1 MGQQDDR
8 TRFRLD
14 APPET
19 VDDDPPLHAVVA
31 SRLVAVTPQTPVRT
45 ALDLMLAHD
54 VHHLPVFAGPRCIG
68 LATESDLL
76 RGIAAQWGPLGP
88 AVLTVAEVHGPV
100 AVLPSSAPLSVAA
113 AAMAADG
120 RDAVLVADGD
130 RIDGIVTASD
140 VVGVVARRAG
150 GRRRTAPLRPPS

>member
-1 MGQQDDR
+1 MSRQDSR
-8 TRFRLD
+8 AGFRPD

-19 VDDDPPLHAVVA
+19 LDDDPPLRSVV
-31 SRLVAVTPQTPVRT
+31 SPRLVAVTPGTPVRT
-45 ALDLMLAHD
+45 ALDLMLAQD
-54 VHHLPVFAGPRCIG
+54 VHHLPVFTGRRCTG
-68 LATESDLL
+68 LVTESDLL
-76 RGIAAQWGPLGP
+76 RGVAAQWGPLGP
-88 AVLTVAEVHGPV
+88 AVITVAEVHGPV
-100 AVLPSSAPLSVAA
+100 AVLPSSAPLSAAA

-150 GRRRTAPLRPPS
+150 PATPRPAG

>member
-1 MGQQDDR
+1 MSQQDDR
-8 TRFRLD
+8 AGFRLD

-54 VHHLPVFAGPRCIG
+54 VHHLPVFAGPHCIG
-68 LATESDLL
+68 LVTESDLL
-76 RGIAAQWGPLGP
+76 RGVAAQWGPLGP

-100 AVLPSSAPLSVAA
+100 AVLPSSAPLSAAA

-150 GRRRTAPLRPPS
+150 ARRRTAPLRPPS